1 VSEARRHRAQ
11 GRSYGIPEAKE
22 LTGFKDHF
30 SGHAASY
37 AQARPLYPRALFEW
51 LAREAPAR
59 DLAWDAGCGNGQAAV
74 ALARDFAS
82 VHATDPSATQID
94 AATPHPRVRYAVEPG
109 ESCTLIDHGVDLV
122 TVAQALH
129 WFDFERHFAEA
140 RRVLRPD
147 GLYAAWSYG
156 LMRIDPAIDPVLAHF
171 EHEVVGPYWPPE
183 RRHVDAGYRDIPF
196 PLAPLEVPAFAMHH
210 DWRLP
215 QVLGYLETWSA
226 VQRYRAARGTDP
238 MPALAAALTPAWGD
252 PLQPRRVEWPLVVLA
267 GRR

>member
-1 VSEARRHRAQ
+1 M
-11 GRSYGIPEAKE
+11 
-22 LTGFKDHF
+22 TGFKDHF

-51 LAREAPAR
+51 LAREAPANE
-59 DLAWDAGCGNGQAAV
+59 LAWDAGCGNGQAAV
-74 ALARDFAS
+74 ALARDFAA

-94 AATPHPRVRYAVEPG
+94 AATPHPRVRYGVEAA
-109 ESCTLIDHGVDLV
+109 EQCTLAAGSADLV

-129 WFDFERHFAEA
+129 WFDFGRHFAEVM
-140 RRVLRPD
+140 RVLRPD
-147 GLYAAWSYG
+147 GVYAAWSYG
-156 LMRIDPAIDPVLAHF
+156 LMRIDPAIDAVLAHF
-171 EHEVVGPYWPPE
+171 EHTVVGPYWPRE

-196 PLAPLEVPAFAMHH
+196 PLAPLAAPAFAMHH

-238 MPALAAALTPAWGD
+238 MPGLAAALAPAWGD
-252 PLQPRRVEWPLVVLA
+252 PLQLRRVEWPLVVLA